1 MTGTHQGAAGLKAK
15 RILWVD
21 DEPDC
26 AFFHRKYLEHVSKGG
41 FEVTSAVDAAEAV
54 ELLLKEYWD
63 LVILD
68 VVLPVK
74 DTAPARP
81 GTGLQLLRWIR
92 TEYSRPELP
101 VVAVTGY
108 RKGTVQEEFQAL
120 GATLIYKPAD
130 PDKIANELNRV
141 LAAAPVS

>member
-1 MTGTHQGAAGLKAK
+1 VTGFEHGAAGLLAK

-21 DEPDC
+21 DEPES

-41 FEVTSAVDAAEAV
+41 FEITSAVDAAEAV
-54 ELLLKEYWD
+54 ELLLKDHWD

-108 RKGTVQEEFQAL
+108 RKGTIQEEFEAL
-120 GATLIYKPAD
+120 GATMIYKPAD
-130 PDKIANELNRV
+130 PDKIAGELTRV
-141 LAAAPVS
+141 LAAPVS

>member
-1 MTGTHQGAAGLKAK
+1 MTADHGARNPNPK

-26 AFFHRKYLEHVSKGG
+26 AFFHRKYLEHVSQGG
-41 FEVTSAVDAAEAV
+41 FEIAAAVDAAEAV
-54 ELLLKEYWD
+54 EMLLKDHWD

-92 TEYSRPELP
+92 TEYSRPEVP

-108 RKGTVQEEFQAL
+108 RKGTIQEEFQSL

-141 LAAAPVS
+141 LSSVPVS